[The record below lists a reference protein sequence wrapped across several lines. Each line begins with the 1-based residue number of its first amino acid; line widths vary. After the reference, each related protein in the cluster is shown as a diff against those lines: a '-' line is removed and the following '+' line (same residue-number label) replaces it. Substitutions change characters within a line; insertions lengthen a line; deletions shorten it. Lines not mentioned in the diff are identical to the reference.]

1 MINPSLI
8 RKLPNNTNGKD
19 YVIGDL
25 HGCFDLLEQL
35 LEFVCFDTSCDRLFS
50 VGDLIDRGPDSLRCL
65 GLLTEPWFYAVQGNH
80 ELMML
85 DFFAPYLTS
94 GTVKTLEDVS
104 EIGFLVNGGDWIDAY
119 FQPQL
124 ECMSDEFNR
133 SLNSVL
139 EIPLIL
145 VVGDGDSRFNV
156 VHAELT
162 KPGYQLYKQP
172 VWLDSDL
179 DRWINEEEM
188 DANTQD
194 RILWGRKLMRS
205 KDYPAVQQGLST
217 TFCGHTIANHPR
229 RVLSHLC
236 IDTGAFISLE
246 SYYAESTE
254 YGLTLFDVQEE
265 RWFQSSYGNSNV
277 VASDY
282 IQGR

>member
-1 MINPSLI
+1 
-8 RKLPNNTNGKD
+8 
-19 YVIGDL
+19 
-25 HGCFDLLEQL
+25 
-35 LEFVCFDTSCDRLFS
+35 
-50 VGDLIDRGPDSLRCL
+50 
-65 GLLTEPWFYAVQGNH
+65 
-80 ELMML
+80 
-85 DFFAPYLTS
+85 
-94 GTVKTLEDVS
+94 
-104 EIGFLVNGGDWIDAY
+104 
-119 FQPQL
+119 
-124 ECMSDEFNR
+124 
-133 SLNSVL
+133 L

-162 KPGYQLYKQP
+162 KPGYQLYKQS
-172 VWLDSDL
+172 VWLDSDI

-188 DANTQD
+188 DADTQD

-217 TFCGHTIANHPR
+217 TFCGHTIGNHPR
-229 RVLSHLC
+229 QVLSHLC

-246 SYYAESTE
+246 SYYTETTE